1 MSNQRIPVTELPGR
15 LLLDFSSDCNLKCP
29 MCVVHGSTD
38 DPRVAAVIKKSM
50 RIEHSKQILDEVVGK
65 THTIGPGLWS
75 EPLMGKDILLHLRSI
90 KHRGMAVSMNTN
102 ALLLNK
108 KMAQDLVEIGVD
120 SITVSIDSTTPET
133 LNKIRGITNLDKIE
147 RHVLDLL
154 AIRGEQSAPRIGVS
168 FTKQPANLH
177 EEQDFIAK
185 WTPVVDFVRI
195 GEIFENGKFPNIS
208 LAHKPRTPCAELYK
222 TMTVH
227 TNGDVSVCCLDGFK
241 EMIVGNVVESSVK
254 AVWHGEKLTEIRQH
268 HEDGNWDAVPFCK
281 NCDRWASDDFEEW
294 QEHDLLIRKSAEFT
308 FYNRLDKLKNWKGS
322 R

>member
-1 MSNQRIPVTELPGR
+1 MSNQRIPVTELPER

-29 MCVVHGSTD
+29 MCVVHGTTD

-50 RIEHSKQILDEVVGK
+50 KIEHAKQILDEVAGK

-75 EPLMGKDILLHLRSI
+75 EPLMGKDILLHLRSV
-90 KHRGMAVSMNTN
+90 KQRGMAVSMNTN

-108 KMAQDLVEIGVD
+108 KMAQELVEIGVD

-154 AIRGEQSAPRIGVS
+154 VMRGEQPAPRIGVS

-177 EEQDFIAK
+177 EEQEFIAK
-185 WTPVVDFVRI
+185 WTQVVDFVRI
-195 GEIFENGKFPNIS
+195 GEVFENGKFPAIDLS
-208 LAHKPRTPCAELYK
+208 DKPRVPCGELYR
-222 TMTVH
+222 TMAVH
-227 TNGDVSVCCLDGFK
+227 TNGDVSICCLDGFK
-241 EMIVGNVVESSVK
+241 EMIVGNVVETSVK
-254 AVWHGEKLTEIRQH
+254 DVWNGDKLNHIRAL
-268 HEDGNWDAVPFCK
+268 HEAGKYDEVPFCK
-281 NCDRWASDDFEEW
+281 NCDRWASNEYSE
-294 QEHDLLIRKSAEFT
+294 QQQGELLIRKSPEYT
-308 FYNRLDKLKNWKGS
+308 FYNRLDKLESWQK